1 MFIELI
7 GYVSG
12 GLITVALLPQVFK
25 AWRTKSTKDISIPWM
40 LLYLSG
46 LALCIVYGF
55 GISSVPII
63 LTTAL
68 ELLMAAS
75 LLVLKLRYK

>member
-12 GLITVALLPQVFK
+12 GLITVALLPQVLK
-25 AWRTKSTKDISIPWM
+25 AWRTKSTTDISIPWM
-40 LLYLSG
+40 LLYLTG
-46 LALCIVYGF
+46 LVLCIVYGF